1 MPTIS
6 IDSISC
12 RDNATESEAR
22 SRFDHINRYVVNR
35 ATPLRMRVSTPEP
48 SSTSTLDCNTNST
61 SLASSIG
68 RPLSSSWIGTKCDAM
83 PMQSIPMSLLVLT
96 KEGWNEH
103 GMQPVGNSA
112 QLFTCSPQPTPIAT
126 STPTNQRH
134 CYHHHCHTRPR
145 TLSPRPTTIL
155 HSTPRQNDRT
165 NIHTNI
171 DINSND
177 NVVLVKCCS
186 VCHTH
191 QHSTTE

>member
-96 KEGWNEH
+96 KEGWN
-103 GMQPVGNSA
+103 
-112 QLFTCSPQPTPIAT
+112 AT
-126 STPTNQRH
+126 SWQLSSVVHLLSTTNTYCYLNTNKPTALLLSSLSH
-134 CYHHHCHTRPR
+134 ETTHT
-145 TLSPRPTTIL
+145 LTTTNNHL

-165 NIHTNI
+165 NIH
-171 DINSND
+171 INSND